1 MNQSGHS
8 SSLVPLLITLAVIGW
23 LVYRRTRPQ
32 RVRLTRKVLYT
43 ALIVL
48 ASLAGLA
55 ANLAVISSPLFLGIA
70 PLALLAGIALGWLMM
85 RTVRFWQYQETGHVW
100 MSGGIAYVA
109 IWLATLVLRLGV
121 EYLATGNLTP
131 GEAARSA
138 GPPTPLSIIASDL
151 LLLSVGLW
159 LARGYALARRRC
171 RPTHRHPASQR
182 RSKTGDRLDRLQ
194 A

>member
-32 RVRLTRKVLYT
+32 RVRLTRTVLYT

-55 ANLAVISSPLFLGIA
+55 ANLAVISSPLFL
-70 PLALLAGIALGWLMM
+70 
-85 RTVRFWQYQETGHVW
+85 
-100 MSGGIAYVA
+100 GIAYVA

-151 LLLSVGLW
+151 LLLS
-159 LARGYALARRRC
+159 
-171 RPTHRHPASQR
+171 
-182 RSKTGDRLDRLQ
+182 
-194 A
+194 